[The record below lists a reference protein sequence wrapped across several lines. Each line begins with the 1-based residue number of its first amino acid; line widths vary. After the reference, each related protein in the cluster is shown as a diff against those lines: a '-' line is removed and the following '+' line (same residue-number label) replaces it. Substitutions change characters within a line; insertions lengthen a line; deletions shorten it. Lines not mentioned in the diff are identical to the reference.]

1 MGHAETCVFD
11 LALFRLATQLRN
23 QFEALRKSGRTQ
35 RMTFGEQSAG

>member
-1 MGHAETCVFD
+1 MGDADTSVFD
-11 LALFRLATQLRN
+11 LAFFRLTTQLRN